1 MSVRNL
7 LKVVLCTVLIF
18 SAYAFASHRFDKRNI
33 KDVTISYT
41 DSKAL
46 FISEKNVNKLLIQNV
61 DSAQTLAIE
70 NLDLNRGEKSIVE
83 NAMVRDAVVSVS
95 LDGRVNVLVEQRTP
109 IARLIS
115 PDQMYLDSDNKLM
128 PLSQEHTAFVPL
140 VYGYKDSL
148 KNALFTLVNFINDDP
163 FLKPAVTQISFD
175 KKGVVTLEI
184 RAHDYEVIWG
194 EVKDLEHKAM
204 NYKAFIAKMEKD
216 KRLNQIKTIDLR
228 YKNQVVSIKK

>member
-1 MSVRNL
+1 MNTKSL
-7 LKVVLCTVLIF
+7 LKVILCIVLIF
-18 SAYAFASHRFDKRNI
+18 SAYAFASHRFEKRKI
-33 KDVTISYT
+33 KDITISYT
-41 DSKAL
+41 DSNAL
-46 FISEKNVNKLLIQNV
+46 FISEKNVNKLLIQNI
-61 DSAQTLAIE
+61 DSVQSIAVE
-70 NLDLNRGEKSIVE
+70 NLDLNEGELRIVE

-95 LDGRVNVLVEQRTP
+95 LDGQVDVLVEQRMP
-109 IARLIS
+109 IARIMS
-115 PDQMYLDSDNKLM
+115 PEKMYLDTDNELM

-140 VYGYKDSL
+140 VYGYKESL
-148 KNALFTLVNFINDDP
+148 KNSLFTLVNFINNDP

-184 RAHDYEVIWG
+184 RAHDYEVLWG

-216 KRLNQIKTIDLR
+216 NRLNQVKTIDLR

>member
-1 MSVRNL
+1 MNTKSL
-7 LKVVLCTVLIF
+7 LKVILCIVLIF
-18 SAYAFASHRFDKRNI
+18 SAYAFASHRFEKRKI
-33 KDVTISYT
+33 KDITISYT
-41 DSKAL
+41 DSNAL
-46 FISEKNVNKLLIQNV
+46 FISEKNVNKLLIQNT
-61 DSAQTLAIE
+61 DSIQSIAVE
-70 NLDLNRGEKSIVE
+70 NLDLNECELRIIE

-95 LDGRVNVLVEQRTP
+95 LDGQVDVLVEQRMP
-109 IARLIS
+109 IARIIS
-115 PDQMYLDSDNKLM
+115 SEKMYLDTDNELM

-140 VYGYKDSL
+140 VYGYKESL
-148 KNALFTLVNFINDDP
+148 KNSLFTLVNFINNDP

-184 RAHDYEVIWG
+184 RAHDYEVLWG

-216 KRLNQIKTIDLR
+216 NRLNQVKTIDLR